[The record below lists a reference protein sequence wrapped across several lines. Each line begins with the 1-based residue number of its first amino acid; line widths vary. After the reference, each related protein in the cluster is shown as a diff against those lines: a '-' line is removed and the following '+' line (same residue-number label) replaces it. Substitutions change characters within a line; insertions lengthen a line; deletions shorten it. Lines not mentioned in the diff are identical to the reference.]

1 MGISWG
7 RFFAIAKMDVAFATL
22 CAPPRSKHFQSPR
35 RPFSRPKGTIFTA
48 QVPSA
53 ALSGKRASA
62 RKSEGQE
69 NGYGRYC
76 NHNLRRALPRTP
88 RDVAVLLSA
97 GYLTVTASRSSRLS
111 YVRGI
116 NVAGLPGAL
125 PRQRA
130 SQKQAAFPPPTGS
143 RRSTDILTFPLLP
156 GSDTNRRHL
165 SRVVSR
171 RPILKLR
178 LPMRSSPR

>member
-1 MGISWG
+1 
-7 RFFAIAKMDVAFATL
+7 MDVAFTTL

-35 RPFSRPKGTIFTA
+35 RPFSRPKGTIFKA

-97 GYLTVTASRSSRLS
+97 GYLTVLTQLALIIRAGNKRC
-111 YVRGI
+111 RTPRR
-116 NVAGLPGAL
+116 VA
-125 PRQRA
+125 
-130 SQKQAAFPPPTGS
+130 PPAGFSKTGS
-143 RRSTDILTFPLLP
+143 RRGTDILTFPLLP
-156 GSDTNRRHL
+156 GSDTNRKHL
-165 SRVVSR
+165 SRVVSC
-171 RPILKLR
+171 RPILRLR